1 MLDLRGVVCPGP
13 LVEAKKLLNSMRS
26 GETLKLVSN
35 CPGIADDVADWVKAT
50 GYRLL
55 ETDEIGP
62 GEFEF
67 YIGKA

>member
-1 MLDLRGVVCPGP
+1 M
-13 LVEAKKLLNSMRS
+13 VEAKKLLNSMRS

-35 CPGIADDVADWVKAT
+35 CPGVSDDIADWVKAT

-62 GEFEF
+62 GEYEF